1 MYSLLALLLEFDDGK
16 IDVVAGKIDET
27 FVPAGIAG
35 IVDIETMLLVIA
47 NSSWLEDEVDVIG
60 RADIVITEG
69 LDTSLL

>member
-16 IDVVAGKIDET
+16 IDIVAGKIDET
-27 FVPAGIAG
+27 FVLAGIA
-35 IVDIETMLLVIA
+35 DIETMLWVIA